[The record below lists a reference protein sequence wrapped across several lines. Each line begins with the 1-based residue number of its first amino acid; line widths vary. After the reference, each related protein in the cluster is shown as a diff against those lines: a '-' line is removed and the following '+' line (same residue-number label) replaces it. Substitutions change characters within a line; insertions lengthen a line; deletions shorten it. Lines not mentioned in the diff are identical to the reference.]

1 MYLLVVLKNPEKNID
16 ETFFFVKKKSSD
28 KHRSYFVIV
37 FEDQLILGWWI
48 TEIFQTFW
56 LKKVLNVIV
65 IFSTAPDVIKIFT
78 YNPFMDEFLIELS
91 LHSTHD
97 DLFPDKAINLNKY
110 IIPISLFPEEVR
122 VLYLGS
128 FVRGIDGFM
137 AVTLQEKMN
146 AIFNI
151 SKAPP
156 DDKLYGE
163 VLDNGTTTGSLGQVV
178 REECEA
184 SFNTRLNEME
194 MFEKLVE
201 TSHTFGRDDI
211 CILVPSAGYR
221 SQLDNIF
228 RGFEGS
234 VWFLVLGIIFLTS
247 FIWLEIEEFL
257 NHFVFPHN
265 QFKTLHILMNI
276 FGATINQS
284 VSRVTHLLPSR
295 IIFALYLL
303 YSFLLN
309 NMYVANLTSNIVI
322 QIPLPDINNLDQ
334 LAESELTIVTPH
346 TYVDIIKN
354 NLDPTNPGH
363 IKISNRII
371 PDLTFDDVKNLL
383 NENDVRY
390 AFADKMHVT
399 NFNAKKR
406 THYKNGVPLLHEMS
420 VCPVPYLAVYILT
433 YGSPFKERINIIVRR
448 TLESG
453 LMNYW
458 DSYMETQ
465 TRLSGKSYAKS
476 RKSDEDPT
484 ELSLDH
490 MQAAFVIHACGNL
503 LAIIIFWMEKI
514 YYRHVDKVQKIELTN
529 KLFEY
534 KN

>member
-1 MYLLVVLKNPEKNID
+1 MYLVVVLKNPEKDIK
-16 ETFFFVKKKSSD
+16 ETFHFVKKKSSD
-28 KHRSYFVIV
+28 KHRSFFVIV

-48 TEIFQTFW
+48 TEIFQIFW
-56 LKKVLNVIV
+56 SKRILNVIV
-65 IFSTAPDVIKIFT
+65 VFSTAPDVIKIYT
-78 YNPFMDEFLIELS
+78 YNPFLEEFLIELS
-91 LHSTHD
+91 LHSTHAE
-97 DLFPDKAINLNKY
+97 LFPDKAIDLNKY

-122 VLYLGS
+122 VLYLGG

-146 AIFNI
+146 AVFNI
-151 SKAPP
+151 SKTPP
-156 DDKLYGE
+156 DNKLYGE
-163 VLDNGTTTGSLGQVV
+163 LLDNGTVTGSLGQVV

-184 SFNTRLNEME
+184 SFNTRLNEMDI
-194 MFEKLVE
+194 FEKLVE
-201 TSHTFGRDDI
+201 PSHTFGRDDI

-228 RGFEGS
+228 RGFKGS
-234 VWFLVLGIIFLTS
+234 VWFLVLGIILLTS
-247 FIWLEIEEFL
+247 FLWLEIEEFL
-257 NHFVFPHN
+257 NYFVFPHN
-265 QFKTLHILMNI
+265 KFKTCHILMNI

-284 VSRVTHLLPSR
+284 IPRVTHLLPSR
-295 IIFALYLL
+295 IIFAIYLL
-303 YSFLLN
+303 YCFLLN

-322 QIPLPDINNLDQ
+322 QIPLPDINNLDE
-334 LAESELTIVTPH
+334 LANSELTIITPH

-354 NLDPTNPGH
+354 NLDPNNPEH
-363 IKISNRII
+363 VKISSRII
-371 PDLTFDDVKNLL
+371 AGLSFDEVRNKL
-383 NENDVRY
+383 NENDMKY
-390 AFADKMHVT
+390 AYADKMHVT
-399 NFNAKKR
+399 NFNVKKR
-406 THYKNGVPLLHEMS
+406 NHYRNGRPLLHEMS

-476 RKSDEDPT
+476 KKSDEDPT
-484 ELSLDH
+484 ELTLDH

-503 LAIIIFWMEKI
+503 FALIIFWVELI
-514 YYRHVDKVQKIELTN
+514 YYRNIDRVQKLQEKN
-529 KLFEY
+529 NLFEY